1 MTWIQSH
8 SLELLALLLY
18 TALMVYHAWA
28 GNRQTRSLTDYF
40 VGGRSIGGATV
51 GISFFATYASTNSF
65 VGFFFRRIGLKS
77 QDTRYKHIPNLKLQR
92 VRFGISCLEF
102 EICLYLVSWSSELLL
117 P

>member
-18 TALMVYHAWA
+18 TALMVYHAWV
-28 GNRQTRSLTDYF
+28 GNRQTRSLADYF

-65 VGFFFRRIGLKS
+65 VGFSGQGYDLR
-77 QDTRYKHIPNLKLQR
+77 
-92 VRFGISCLEF
+92 SCLVAAGAV
-102 EICLYLVSWSSELLL
+102 CCWLQLHLLGL
-117 P
+117 DRSAIA